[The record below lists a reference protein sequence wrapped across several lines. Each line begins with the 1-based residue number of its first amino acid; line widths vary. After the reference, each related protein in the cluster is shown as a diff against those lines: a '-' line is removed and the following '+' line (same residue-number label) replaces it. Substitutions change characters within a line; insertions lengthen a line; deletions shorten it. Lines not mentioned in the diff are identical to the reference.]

1 MAAIYADMEDALT
14 RTCGGAGGPSKHRKP
29 AVLKPVAKACRR
41 EWKRGTLATDA
52 RRTPTIT
59 DHLHGEYSRVKAV
72 SKAEKKLGAVGWVDP
87 GVAAK
92 TAAAADAAH
101 AASEASIVA
110 SLAKMMAFSSERA
123 TNEAARAEK
132 VAKAWSEKHMH
143 AIHDARKA
151 AFAAYGPEPD
161 YDIGHHMWD
170 DYDWD
175 EDGWYAAAY
184 AAAAKADEI

>member
-1 MAAIYADMEDALT
+1 MASIYADMEDALT
-14 RTCGGAGGPSKHRKP
+14 RPRGGAGGPSKHRKP
-29 AVLKPVAKACRR
+29 ATLKPVAKAGRR

-59 DHLHGEYSRVKAV
+59 DHLRGEYSRVKAV
-72 SKAEKKLGAVGWVDP
+72 SKAEKKLGAVGWIDP
-87 GVAAK
+87 GVARKSA
-92 TAAAADAAH
+92 TADAAAH

-123 TNEAARAEK
+123 TNEAMRAEK
-132 VAKAWSEKHMH
+132 VAKAWSEKHVQ
-143 AIHDARKA
+143 AIDDARKA
-151 AFAAYGPEPD
+151 AFAAYGPDPD
-161 YDIGHHMWD
+161 YDIGHHMWND
-170 DYDWD
+170 DWD